1 MAVCAQPS
9 PRNNPSG
16 GRISQLL
23 TMAEVEICNERIDE
37 VPYVTPLPQ
46 LQRRI
51 LGLLGLPALIYENPA
66 VWADPIPP

>member
-1 MAVCAQPS
+1 
-9 PRNNPSG
+9 
-16 GRISQLL
+16 
-23 TMAEVEICNERIDE
+23 MAEVEICNERIDE